1 MAKLSKEEFKAKIDT
16 FEDIPEETKISLLE
30 DIEDSI
36 DVVEEPQV
44 NEYEIK
50 YNDLQEQYNDLREK
64 YKSRFF
70 EKVDEKIVVEDK
82 IVEPQEEIHYIDIRE
97 I

>member
-16 FEDIPEETKISLLE
+16 LPIDEEVKIELLE
-30 DIEDSI
+30 DIEDSMEI
-36 DVVEEPQV
+36 VEEQP
-44 NEYEIK
+44 NEYETK
-50 YNDLQEQYNDLREK
+50 YNELLEK

-70 EKVDEKIVVEDK
+70 EKVEEVVEEEK
-82 IVEPQEEIHYIDIRE
+82 EEIDDEQKEEEIIDVKE

>member
-1 MAKLSKEEFKAKIDT
+1 MAKLSKEEFKEKIDGY
-16 FEDIPEETKISLLE
+16 DISDETKISLLE

-36 DVVEEPQV
+36 DVIEEPQV
-44 NEYEIK
+44 NEYEEK
-50 YNDLQEQYNDLREK
+50 YNELQEQYNDLREK

-70 EKVDEKIVVEDK
+70 EKVDERVVVEDK
-82 IVEPQEEIHYIDIRE
+82 ILEEPEEKKYVDIKF